1 MVAASQSMRQQ
12 LVALPESD
20 DVNAVLA
27 AHGLVKEYRGRR
39 AVDGVAL
46 TVRAGERVALLGP
59 NGAGK
64 TTTLLMLLGAVLP
77 DEGTVEVLGHPLP
90 KERSEAME
98 GVGFAAGYLPLPERL
113 KVKEVLGV
121 FANLYGVADPA
132 PLI

>member
-1 MVAASQSMRQQ
+1 M
-12 LVALPESD
+12 PPWESRGMQG
-20 DVNAVLA
+20 VLRA
-27 AHGLVKEYRGRR
+27 RGLVKRFRDR
-39 AVDGVAL
+39 IAVAGIDLEVA
-46 TVRAGERVALLGP
+46 AGERVALLGP

-64 TTTLLMLLGAVLP
+64 TTTLLMTLGAVLP
-77 DEGTVEVLGHPLP
+77 DEGTVEILGHRLP

-98 GVGFAAGYLPLPERL
+98 RVGFAAGYLPLPERL